1 MKYYARQALKSM
13 PFDVVSDSSGS
24 FCLVYIDNKE
34 SRFNQPLR
42 YSFDFEWDF
51 ITGLPVGAP

>member
-1 MKYYARQALKSM
+1 MKYSILYEKLGCSKSKIRNMKYYARQALKSM

-34 SRFNQPLR
+34 SRFINL
-42 YSFDFEWDF
+42 
-51 ITGLPVGAP
+51 